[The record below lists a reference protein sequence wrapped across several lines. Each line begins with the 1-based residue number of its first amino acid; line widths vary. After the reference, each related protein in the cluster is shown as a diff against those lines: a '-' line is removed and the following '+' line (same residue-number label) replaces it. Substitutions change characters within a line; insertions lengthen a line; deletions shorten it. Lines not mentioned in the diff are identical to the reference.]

1 MVFLNF
7 EQAFTNL
14 QREKVVVMGEKEFNA
29 VVEILLQQVVALVV
43 NRKGLP
49 IEDALLYVYE
59 SRLYVLLTRED
70 TKLWHL
76 SVEKLYQMLVDERE
90 KNILT
95 LPDYV

>member
-1 MVFLNF
+1 
-7 EQAFTNL
+7 
-14 QREKVVVMGEKEFNA
+14 MGEKEFNA

>member
-1 MVFLNF
+1 MGKLLLTCKGKNG
-7 EQAFTNL
+7 L
-14 QREKVVVMGEKEFNA
+14 VMGEKEFNA

>member
-1 MVFLNF
+1 
-7 EQAFTNL
+7 
-14 QREKVVVMGEKEFNA
+14 MGEKEFNA
-29 VVEILLQQVVALVV
+29 VVEILLQQVVVLVV